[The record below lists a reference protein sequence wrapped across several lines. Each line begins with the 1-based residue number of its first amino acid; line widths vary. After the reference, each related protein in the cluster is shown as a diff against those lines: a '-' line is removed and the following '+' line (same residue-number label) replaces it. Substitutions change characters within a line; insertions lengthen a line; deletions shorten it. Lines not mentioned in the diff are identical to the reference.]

1 MAFDKVID
9 STKLDGALTD
19 IADAIRTKTGGT
31 DSLTLEQMPREI
43 EGIETGKM
51 GKPYVDTSKIT
62 NFGDIFQNNNFP
74 VDELQNIDT
83 KNVTK
88 FNYMFSGCST
98 LTTIPL
104 LDTSNGTS
112 FQNMFGSCSA
122 LTTIPLLDTSN
133 GTNFEYMFNYCSKLT
148 TIPLLDTSNGTSF
161 NAMFQG
167 CSRLT
172 AIPLLDTSNGT
183 KFDYMFSGCS
193 ALTTIPLMDTSNGTS
208 FRAMFTG
215 CSALSTIPLLDTSNG
230 TIFAYMFYRCPA
242 LTTIPLLDTSNGT
255 DFSGM
260 FQNCSSLTKVPL
272 LDMSKATDCEAI
284 FYNCANLTD
293 LTIKVNSLKPNYYMF
308 DYCSALTNVTIE
320 GTIKITNNS
329 FRIDYSDNLTVESI
343 MNFINAFEDNSS
355 LSTTYT
361 VYFGKTNLDKLT
373 DEQKAV
379 ATAKNIALA

>member
-1 MAFDKVID
+1 MAYDKVID
-9 STKLDGALTD
+9 SAALDSALTD

-88 FNYMFSGCST
+88 FGYMFSGCST

-112 FQNMFGSCSA
+112 FNNMLQNCSA

-133 GTNFEYMFNYCSKLT
+133 GTNFEHMFDYCSKLT

-183 KFDYMFSGCS
+183 KFDYMFGGCS
-193 ALTTIPLMDTSNGTS
+193 ILT
-208 FRAMFTG
+208 
-215 CSALSTIPLLDTSNG
+215 TIPLLDTSRG
-230 TIFAYMFYRCPA
+230 TSFKSMLQSCSA

-255 DFSGM
+255 NFRGM

-272 LDMSKATDCEAI
+272 LDMSKATNCESI

-293 LTIKVNSLKPNYYMF
+293 LTIKVNSLKPSYYMF
-308 DYCSALTNVTIE
+308 DYCYALTNVTIE

>member
-1 MAFDKVID
+1 MAYDKVVD
-9 STKLDGALTD
+9 SAALDSALTD

-43 EGIETGKM
+43 EGIKTGKM
-51 GKPYVDTSKIT
+51 GKPYVDTSKIA
-62 NFGDIFQNNNFP
+62 NFGNIFQNNNFP

-88 FNYMFSGCST
+88 FDYMFSRCST

-112 FQNMFGSCSA
+112 FSDMFQGCSA

-133 GTNFEYMFNYCSKLT
+133 GTNFEYMFSGCSALTTIPLLDTSNGTNFEYMFSGCSKLT
-148 TIPLLDTSNGTSF
+148 TIPLLDTSRGTSF
-161 NAMFQG
+161 RAMLQS
-167 CSRLT
+167 CSALT
-172 AIPLLDTSNGT
+172 TISLLDTSNGT
-183 KFDYMFSGCS
+183 SFSDMFSRCS
-193 ALTTIPLMDTSNGTS
+193 
-208 FRAMFTG
+208 
-215 CSALSTIPLLDTSNG
+215 
-230 TIFAYMFYRCPA
+230 A

-272 LDMSKATDCEAI
+272 LDMSKATNCEAI
-284 FYNCANLTD
+284 FYNCTNLTD

-308 DYCSALTNVTIE
+308 DYCYALTNVTIE

-329 FRIDYSDNLTVESI
+329 FKIDYSDNLTVESI

-355 LSTTYT
+355 LSATYI

>member
-1 MAFDKVID
+1 MAFDKIVD
-9 STKLDGALTD
+9 STALDTALTN
-19 IADAIRTKTGGT
+19 IADAIRNKTGGT
-31 DSLTLEQMPREI
+31 DPLTLEQMPGEI
-43 EGIETGKM
+43 EGIETGTT

-62 NFGDIFQNNNFP
+62 NFGTIFQDNNFP

-104 LDTSNGTS
+104 LDTSNGT
-112 FQNMFGSCSA
+112 
-122 LTTIPLLDTSN
+122 D
-133 GTNFEYMFNYCSKLT
+133 
-148 TIPLLDTSNGTSF
+148 
-161 NAMFQG
+161 
-167 CSRLT
+167 
-172 AIPLLDTSNGT
+172 
-183 KFDYMFSGCS
+183 
-193 ALTTIPLMDTSNGTS
+193 
-208 FRAMFTG
+208 FR
-215 CSALSTIPLLDTSNG
+215 
-230 TIFAYMFYRCPA
+230 Y
-242 LTTIPLLDTSNGT
+242 
-255 DFSGM
+255 M

-272 LDMSKATDCEAI
+272 LDMSKATNCEAI
-284 FYNCANLTD
+284 FYNCTNLTD

-308 DYCSALTNVTIE
+308 DYCHALTNVTIE